1 MYSFQANAGRR
12 RDKHRVRLL
21 CIALFVLIIALAG
34 VSYSFVRASS
44 AERAT
49 SEALYARALSEAADA
64 QSAVYR
70 LTQSSGANTITLL
83 ATVRSHVYAL
93 QTINVLAANIFG
105 PGTAVAD
112 SALLDACVA
121 TLDQCEARWQ
131 SGLVLTSLFTELR
144 DNVDL
149 IVASFGGATP

>member
-83 ATVRSHVYAL
+83 ATVRSHIYAL

-112 SALLDACVA
+112 SALLDACVD